1 MAQGSSNPTTD
12 LKKIAGTN
20 VSVNAGNAD
29 AGTQR
34 VVVATNQSAIPVSL
48 ASVPSHPVTNAG
60 TFAVQA
66 AQSGTWNIG
75 TVTSITNSVAVTGP
89 LTDAQLRATAVPVS
103 GTLGIA
109 ANSSINLNQVAGTA
123 TATGNGVVGA
133 GVQRVAIASDNTAF
147 AVNATLS
154 AETTKVIGTVNQ
166 GGTWNIGSIT
176 TLPTLAN
183 VTTVATL
190 TNQVQMGGQAIAMGT
205 GVRTAGTQRVTIATD
220 DSVPVTGT
228 FWQATQPVSGT
239 VTANQGGTWNITN
252 ISGTVSLPTGAAT
265 AANQTTQ
272 TTALQLLDDAVGTSG
287 TAIAT
292 GMYRVGGTDGTNNR
306 LLSVN
311 TSGHV
316 NIADGGNSITVD
328 GTFWQATQPVS
339 LASVPSHPVTNAGT
353 FAVQAAQS
361 GTWNIGQLGGANVSM
376 NTGVRDAGT
385 QRVTIATNDSVPVT
399 GTFWPATQPVSGTVS
414 VNALPAGTNSI
425 GNIGTVAT
433 LTNQVQM
440 GGQAI
445 AMGTGVRTAGTQRV
459 TIATDDVVPV
469 SQSGV
474 WSNRITDGTNT
485 ATVKAAS
492 TAPVVTDTALVV
504 SLGPNSKAYDPVDDM
519 LKVKSVQKKF
529 RDSFPGASLNATNW
543 DSSIGAGGSITITG
557 GNLVMASGTTASSTT
572 SITSKEIFTIPFR
585 LSYQLTLSQRIANQ
599 TFIVEAISV
608 NPTTGIPDDLHTIA
622 WLYDGT
628 TVTQAKYRVQN
639 SGITPL
645 DSAASTVVTTAGTGV
660 YEIEPFSDEAWFH
673 SMTLDSTAGRS
684 NSYRRHQQIP
694 DPNALYKI
702 RLRWVNGGTA
712 PASSTNATMQF
723 VTCQDYAELTAE
735 ITAGRGNVVA
745 GQALGVQVLNTQT
758 VNLSGTGTLADNAAF
773 TDGSTRVVMS
783 GYIFDEVAG
792 TALTENDAA
801 AARIDAKRS
810 QINTIEDGVTRGRY
824 ATVTADNAIKVD
836 GSAVTQPI
844 SGTVTANTGLTQPLT
859 DTQLRATAVPVSLAS
874 VPSHPV
880 TNAGTFA
887 VQVSSA
893 LPAGTNNIG
902 DVDVLTLPAVTI
914 AASQTLAT
922 VTTVSTVTSLS
933 QLAGQAINL
942 GAGTSASGTQR
953 IIEAS
958 AATGTQT
965 NPSLSTTSATV
976 LAANVLRRG
985 ATIFNNSTS
994 ILFIRLSAT
1003 AASSTTFTAKL
1014 NPEDYYEVPGN
1025 YNGAITGILNTGTT
1039 TAVQVTEIT

>member
-12 LKKIAGTN
+12 LKKISGTN

-34 VVVATNQSAIPVSL
+34 VVVATNQAAIPVSL

-89 LTDAQLRATAVPVS
+89 LTDTQLRATAVPVS
-103 GTLGIA
+103 GTL
-109 ANSSINLNQVAGTA
+109 SINALPSGTNNIGDVDVLTLPA
-123 TATGNGVVGA
+123 LPTG
-133 GVQRVAIASDNTAF
+133 SNTIG
-147 AVNATLS
+147 AVN
-154 AETTKVIGTVNQ
+154 
-166 GGTWNIGSIT
+166 
-176 TLPTLAN
+176 
-183 VTTVATL
+183 
-190 TNQVQMGGQAIAMGT
+190 QA
-205 GVRTAGTQRVTIATD
+205 
-220 DSVPVTGT
+220 
-228 FWQATQPVSGT
+228 
-239 VTANQGGTWNITN
+239 GTWNITN

-306 LLSVN
+306 LMSVN

-328 GTFWQATQPVS
+328 GSVTVSGTVTATGPLTDTQLRATAVPVS

-399 GTFWPATQPVSGTVS
+399 GTFWQTTQPVSGTVAATQS
-414 VNALPAGTNSI
+414 GTW
-425 GNIGTVAT
+425 NIGSITSLPTLANVTTVAT
-433 LTNQVQM
+433 LTNQAQM

-459 TIATDDVVPV
+459 TIATDDVVPT

-485 ATVKAAS
+485 VAVKAAS
-492 TAPVVTDTALVV
+492 TAPLATDPALVV

-529 RDSFPGASLNATNW
+529 RDNFPGASLNATNW
-543 DSSIGAGGSITITG
+543 DSSIGAGGSITISG
-557 GNLVMASGTTASSTT
+557 GNLIMASGTTANSTT
-572 SITSKEIFTIPFR
+572 SITSKETFTIPFR
-585 LSYQLTLSQRIANQ
+585 LSYQLTLSQRIVNQ

-608 NPTTGIPDDLHTIA
+608 NATTGVPDGLHTIA

-684 NSYRRHQQIP
+684 NSYRRHRQIP

-702 RLRWVNGGTA
+702 RLRWLNGATA
-712 PASSTNATMQF
+712 PATTTNATLQF

-745 GQALGVQVLNTQT
+745 GQALGVQVLN
-758 VNLSGTGTLADNAAF
+758 AIPAHAIYAAPF
-773 TDGSTRVVMS
+773 
-783 GYIFDEVAG
+783 F
-792 TALTENDAA
+792 
-801 AARIDAKRS
+801 
-810 QINTIEDGVTRGRY
+810 
-824 ATVTADNAIKVD
+824 
-836 GSAVTQPI
+836 
-844 SGTVTANTGLTQPLT
+844 
-859 DTQLRATAVPVSLAS
+859 
-874 VPSHPV
+874 
-880 TNAGTFA
+880 
-887 VQVSSA
+887 
-893 LPAGTNNIG
+893 
-902 DVDVLTLPAVTI
+902 
-914 AASQTLAT
+914 
-922 VTTVSTVTSLS
+922 
-933 QLAGQAINL
+933 
-942 GAGTSASGTQR
+942 
-953 IIEAS
+953 
-958 AATGTQT
+958 
-965 NPSLSTTSATV
+965 
-976 LAANVLRRG
+976 
-985 ATIFNNSTS
+985 
-994 ILFIRLSAT
+994 
-1003 AASSTTFTAKL
+1003 SSTTYQPT
-1014 NPEDYYEVPGN
+1014 NV
-1025 YNGAITGILNTGTT
+1025 TT
-1039 TAVQVTEIT
+1039 TAYAASLIVKASAGALYSITGYNSHTSSQFIQVHNTTTVPADGVAPQIIFFVPPQSNFSYNLLPYGRYFATGITICNSSTGPTKTIGSANCWFDVQFR